1 MKAFEGQGSSLSAP
15 GEMRRRLKGRET
27 RSGKSMVGFVAGG
40 PRVSRCSMVSR
51 GGRDKE
57 VSEIT

>member
-27 RSGKSMVGFVAGG
+27 RSGKSVVGFVAGG

-51 GGRDKE
+51 GGREEK
-57 VSEIT
+57 